1 MIIPRALECTGACA
15 VTWIP
20 VLSTGRPQV
29 MGDIAAKDVAAA
41 RRPDGTDQV
50 TFDGKPLYLNSAEQ
64 EVVSPTTGLQRTGT
78 VGNGN
83 GLSRPGGGKFSVVY
97 PG

>member
-1 MIIPRALECTGACA
+1 
-15 VTWIP
+15 
-20 VLSTGRPQV
+20 

-50 TFDGKPLYLNSAEQ
+50 LDGKPLYLNSAEQ